1 MLKVVPESSGA
12 LLPEKAGFLV
22 ILQTKLGQLKCT
34 SSAIQYS
41 LALVASLLYFVVPV
55 TYFQSIKNAV
65 VCDFNASADAV
76 KVSRWMQMNYS
87 QRHKSS
93 KMGQKAVSLEVH

>member
-1 MLKVVPESSGA
+1 M
-12 LLPEKAGFLV
+12 

-41 LALVASLLYFVVPV
+41 LALVASLLYFVVSV

-65 VCDFNASADAV
+65 VCDFDASTDAV

-87 QRHKSS
+87 QRHKSP
-93 KMGQKAVSLEVH
+93 KVGPQVVSLEVH